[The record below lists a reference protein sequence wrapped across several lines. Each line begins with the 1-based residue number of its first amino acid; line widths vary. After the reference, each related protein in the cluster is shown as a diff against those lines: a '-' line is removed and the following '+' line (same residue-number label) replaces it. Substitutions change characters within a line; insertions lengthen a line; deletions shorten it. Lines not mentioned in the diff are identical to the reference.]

1 MCWFANRLLGRP
13 LAIGFEAVNIRLLN
27 GILNGI
33 SLLVQIYLNL
43 FSTMFSS
50 DHLIGELCGPLKRF
64 IPLKRHK
71 VLSTRTLSVSKLNNF
86 DRLED
91 F

>member
-64 IPLKRHK
+64 TTKTPQGFEHQNSLGEQAQQ
-71 VLSTRTLSVSKLNNF
+71 F
-86 DRLED
+86 W
-91 F
+91 